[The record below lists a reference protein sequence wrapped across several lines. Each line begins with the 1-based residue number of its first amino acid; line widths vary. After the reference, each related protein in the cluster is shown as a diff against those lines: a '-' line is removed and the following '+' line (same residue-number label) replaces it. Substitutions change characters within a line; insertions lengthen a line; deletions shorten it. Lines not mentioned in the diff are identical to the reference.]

1 MEEKKLQNF
10 REIRTTVRKVDEGA
24 KFSILT
30 RVSYLFDNEW
40 FAMCERDESRPTA
53 DNGAVGWVVME
64 R

>member
-1 MEEKKLQNF
+1 M
-10 REIRTTVRKVDEGA
+10 DEGA
-24 KFSILT
+24 KFSSLT

-53 DNGAVGWVVME
+53 DNGAVDWVVME